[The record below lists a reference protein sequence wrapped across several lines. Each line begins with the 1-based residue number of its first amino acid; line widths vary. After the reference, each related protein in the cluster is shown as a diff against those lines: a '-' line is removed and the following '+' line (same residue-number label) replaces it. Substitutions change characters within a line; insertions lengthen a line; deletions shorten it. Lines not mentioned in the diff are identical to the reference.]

1 MFFRR
6 GASIGHSGGKV
17 RFNAVIPQDFDK
29 NGSDFHFAAFLVTF
43 KEICIG

>member
-17 RFNAVIPQDFDK
+17 HSNAVIPQDFDE

>member
-6 GASIGHSGGKV
+6 GASTEHSGGKV
-17 RFNAVIPQDFDK
+17 RFNAVIPQDFDE